1 MKRMFVVLLCSLLL
15 ITQSQIKVQAQS
27 EELQQLILN
36 IEKLNQLRA
45 ILNELYK
52 GYKILTTGYNA
63 IKDLSEGNFS
73 LHKTFLDGLLNV
85 SSTVKKYERI
95 AEIIAIQQQI
105 IKQCKNALPAFK
117 DTHVF
122 SKQELDYLE
131 KVYTDIFDRSIKN
144 LDELLLIITAGQL
157 RMNDAERL
165 NAIDRVYE
173 EIKDKQDFLRYFNN
187 KTALLGTQ
195 RKKGNDD
202 YQFFKQ
208 LLDLK

>member
-1 MKRMFVVLLCSLLL
+1 MKRMFVGVLCSLLL
-15 ITQSQIKVQAQS
+15 ITQPQIRVHAQS
-27 EELQQLILN
+27 EELQQLMLN

-52 GYKILTTGYNA
+52 GYQILTTGYNT

-85 SSTVKKYERI
+85 SSTVKQYKKI
-95 AEIIAIQQQI
+95 ADIVTIQQQI
-105 IKQCKNALPAFK
+105 IKQCKSSLPAFR

-122 SKQELDYLE
+122 SKQELDYLAN
-131 KVYTDIFDRSIKN
+131 VYADVFDRSIKN
-144 LDELLLIITAGQL
+144 LDELLMVITAGEL

-165 NAIDRVYE
+165 NAIDRVYK
-173 EIKDKQDFLRYFNN
+173 EIKDKQEFLRYFNK

-195 RKKGNDD
+195 RKKANHD
-202 YQFFKQ
+202 YQFFEQ

>member
-1 MKRMFVVLLCSLLL
+1 MKRMFVWGLFSLLL
-15 ITQSQIKVQAQS
+15 ITQPQIKVQAQS

-36 IEKLNQLRA
+36 IERLNQLRA

-52 GYKILTTGYNA
+52 GYQILTTGYNT

-85 SSTVKKYERI
+85 SSTVKKYKRI
-95 AEIIAIQQQI
+95 AEIVTIQQQI
-105 IKQCKNALPAFK
+105 IKQCNKALPAFK

-122 SKQELDYLE
+122 SEQEIDYLE
-131 KVYTDIFDRSIKN
+131 KVYEDIFNRSIRN
-144 LDELLLIITAGQL
+144 MDELLMIITAGQL

-165 NAIDRVYE
+165 NAIDRIYK
-173 EIKDKQDFLRYFNN
+173 EIKDKQEFLRYFNK

-195 RKKGNDD
+195 RKKANYD
-202 YQFFKQ
+202 YQFFQQ

>member
-1 MKRMFVVLLCSLLL
+1 MKRMFMWVLCSLLL
-15 ITQSQIKVQAQS
+15 VTQARIKVQAQS

-52 GYKILTTGYNA
+52 GYQILTTGYNT

-85 SSTVKKYERI
+85 SATVKQYKRI
-95 AEIIAIQQQI
+95 ADIVTIEQQI
-105 IKQCKNALPAFK
+105 IKQCRKALPVFK

-122 SKQELDYLE
+122 SEQELDYLE
-131 KVYTDIFDRSIKN
+131 KVYSDIYDRSTKN
-144 LDELLLIITAGQL
+144 IDELLMVITAGQL

-165 NAIDRVYE
+165 NTIDRIYKEV
-173 EIKDKQDFLRYFNN
+173 KDKQEFLRYFNK

-195 RKKGNDD
+195 RKKASND
-202 YQFFKQ
+202 YQFFQQ